1 MMNDGWEKFFS
12 KEINLFFN
20 WWRDDKRNVPDKIE
34 ATSKGQ
40 FWLQGRFIS
49 KFSKFAMKGKRGGCA

>member
-1 MMNDGWEKFFS
+1 MMNERNSFQKRLIF
-12 KEINLFFN
+12 FFN
-20 WWRDDKRNVPDKIE
+20 WCHDKRNAPDKIE

-49 KFSKFAMKGKRGGCA
+49 KFSKFATKGKRGGCA

>member
-20 WWRDDKRNVPDKIE
+20 WCRDKRNLPDKIE
-34 ATSKGQ
+34 ATSKGRQ

-49 KFSKFAMKGKRGGCA
+49 KFSKFATKGKRGGCA

>member
-20 WWRDDKRNVPDKIE
+20 WWRDKRNAPDKIE

-49 KFSKFAMKGKRGGCA
+49 KFSKFATKGKRGGCA